1 MSWTVV
7 VDHCALGKVALW
19 YGSAVVLTGL
29 ALLLAPKIRAI
40 RWFAPY
46 LRFMHM
52 VLGLLTALMGLWIY
66 LSSP

>member
-19 YGSAVVLTGL
+19 YGAAVALIGL

-40 RWFAPY
+40 RRVAPY
-46 LRFMHM
+46 LRLMHL
-52 VLGLLTALMGLWIY
+52 VLGLLTALMGLWTY